1 MSHKKQ
7 AAREF
12 IRNTH
17 VFAGVVSQA
26 VVPELLS
33 RAGAED
39 LTYEQLNVLKLIR
52 THGAHTLKMLA
63 GFLAVTPPA
72 ASVMV
77 DKLVNLGFVARTG
90 NPEDRREI
98 LISITARGRRIVERF
113 QELSEKRFSEFLSD
127 LSDEEVTVF
136 NRVVHRFTRTMLK
149 SAGPQISLCLQC
161 GAFESGGC
169 LIPDIE
175 GICHYLPAGKGNQK

>member
-12 IRNTH
+12 VRNTH
-17 VFAGVVSQA
+17 VFASVVSHA

-33 RAGAED
+33 KAGAED
-39 LTYEQLNVLKLIR
+39 LTYEQLNVLKLIG

-63 GFLAVTPPA
+63 KFLAVTPPA

-77 DKLVNLGFVARTG
+77 DKLVNLGFVGRNE
-90 NPEDRREI
+90 NPEDRREV
-98 LISITARGRRIVERF
+98 LISVTARGRRVVGRF
-113 QELSEKRFSEFLSD
+113 QEHSEKRFSEFLSD
-127 LSDEEVTVF
+127 LSDEEITVF
-136 NRVVHRFTRTMLK
+136 NRVVHQFTRTMLK

-175 GICHYLPAGKGNQK
+175 GICHYLPAMKASKV